1 MDIVDKIIKYRK
13 INNISAREMSRRLDI
28 DIAYMSRIENR
39 KVEKISVQ
47 LLNKICKEINLNFLE
62 ELLNMYDSQEIK
74 QLNKFGSYDFIDE
87 KIIKKYLIKD
97 SNNNTRLSIIKTLNG
112 YKNNEINENEL
123 IGLLSEIFNTNVYEY
138 LTEEEIKKIT
148 KQ

>member
-13 INNISAREMSRRLDI
+13 INNISAREMARRLDI

-62 ELLNMYDSQEIK
+62 ELLNMYDSKEIK
-74 QLNKFGSYDFIDE
+74 KLNLFGNFDFIDD
-87 KIIKKYLIKD
+87 KVARKYLIKD
-97 SNNNTRLSIIKTLNG
+97 DNSNRRLSILKILNG
-112 YKNNEINENEL
+112 YKNNEINDYEIL
-123 IGLLSEIFNTNVYEY
+123 GLLSAIFNINAYDY
-138 LTEEEIKKIT
+138 LTKEEVKKIT
-148 KQ
+148 K